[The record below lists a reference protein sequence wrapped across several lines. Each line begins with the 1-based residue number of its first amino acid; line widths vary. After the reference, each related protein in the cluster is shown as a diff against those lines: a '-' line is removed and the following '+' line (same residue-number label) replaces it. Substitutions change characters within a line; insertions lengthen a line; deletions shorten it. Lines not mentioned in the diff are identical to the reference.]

1 MAQIFDGLFLPLV
14 ALRLQI
20 DMLQKI
26 GSSVAMKKYFYEN
39 LLAKNLN
46 SMSFQSKSVAMIS
59 ME

>member
-1 MAQIFDGLFLPLV
+1 MAQIFDGLFLPLA

-39 LLAKNLN
+39 LLAKT
-46 SMSFQSKSVAMIS
+46 
-59 ME
+59 